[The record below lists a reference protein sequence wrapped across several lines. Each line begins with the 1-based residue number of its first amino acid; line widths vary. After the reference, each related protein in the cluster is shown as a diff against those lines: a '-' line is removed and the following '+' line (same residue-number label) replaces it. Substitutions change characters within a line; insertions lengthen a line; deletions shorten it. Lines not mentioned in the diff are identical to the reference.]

1 MTIIIAAHCH
11 DCSVCF
17 QTDSVE
23 AFCRNSD
30 NVSPAGHIALTVL
43 VLSNSNDRSICFQAD
58 GVVDSCC
65 NGDNVCPI
73 GHIALTILIVTHR
86 HDRSVGSQADGVRPS
101 CCNGDNRY
109 AVLFLC
115 ASRQRAAA
123 CGCCTIEQCPQRRL
137 VIASQLVCC
146 GKSIINLRLFRV
158 NFNRSL
164 EGKDCLLII
173 ALGQIAHAEVVY
185 GLPAWS
191 LHGLLRR
198 LFKVILCRACTKQHN
213 RSYEQSKYFSHLSS
227 SILFPFSIWTY
238 G

>member
-1 MTIIIAAHCH
+1 M
-11 DCSVCF
+11 
-17 QTDSVE
+17 
-23 AFCRNSD
+23 
-30 NVSPAGHIALTVL
+30 
-43 VLSNSNDRSICFQAD
+43 
-58 GVVDSCC
+58 
-65 NGDNVCPI
+65 
-73 GHIALTILIVTHR
+73 LIVTHR
-86 HDRSVGSQADGVRPS
+86 HDRSVCSQAYGVSAS

-109 AVLFLC
+109 AALFLC
-115 ASRQRAAA
+115 ASCQRTVT

-158 NFNRSL
+158 NFNRR
-164 EGKDCLLII
+164 GKCNDGLLII
-173 ALGQIAHAEVVY
+173 ALGQIAHTEVVY

-198 LFKVILCRACTKQHN
+198 LFKVIFCRACTKQHN

-238 G
+238 GWRISTDSIM